1 MIEKAEVTA
10 LLQQLT
16 AIKSAYF
23 HEDEIMAFAR
33 DWLCR
38 QELPAQLHEYH
49 DAKVTDFHGKNV
61 IAVIDGGRPGPVI
74 CLNGHLDTVQ
84 LCGGWTRDPYGEL
97 DGDRLYGV
105 GALDMKSGCAALM
118 VTAARFAAAHKTF
131 AGKIKLALVSDE
143 EGPYGLGTNALIE
156 DGYLSDVDFSIIT
169 EPSAGFDGKPFPD
182 VCLGARGGYGLEI
195 RFYGKSAH
203 AANPGKGHSALL
215 DAAKVAQALEQVDY
229 VEDPHLGKG
238 TCCVVGINAD
248 GGACSVGVESTVISL
263 AGAQP
268 VLLRPGYITKEQL
281 EDAMGCA
288 VALSD
293 AVLHKLKDGES
304 AASPGMKYKHYAPK
318 ADVTILKGSFDAYKE
333 YMKSHCADGVYA
345 LCFTGEEPALP
356 CPCVTYGR
364 ADKPDEQAH
373 ALFSALRELDARG
386 AKTVFARCPAQEG
399 VAMAVYNRLLRAAAF
414 RVVEV

>member
-1 MIEKAEVTA
+1 MAIPTETVYGLAANA
-10 LLQQLT
+10 LDGAAVS
-16 AIKSAYF
+16 AI
-23 HEDEIMAFAR
+23 FA
-33 DWLCR
+33 
-38 QELPAQLHEYH
+38 
-49 DAKVTDFHGKNV
+49 AK
-61 IAVIDGGRPGPVI
+61 GRPQDNPLISHIASMDMLGMVAGRVPPQAQRLAECFWPGPLTMV
-74 CLNGHLDTVQ
+74 LPR
-84 LCGGWTRDPYGEL
+84 GGAVADE
-97 DGDRLYGV
+97 V
-105 GALDMKSGCAALM
+105 CAGLE
-118 VTAARFAAAHKTF
+118 TAAVRM
-131 AGKIKLALVSDE
+131 
-143 EGPYGLGTNALIE
+143 
-156 DGYLSDVDFSIIT
+156 
-169 EPSAGFDGKPFPD
+169 PSHP
-182 VCLGARGGYGLEI
+182 
-195 RFYGKSAH
+195 
-203 AANPGKGHSALL
+203 
-215 DAAKVAQALEQVDY
+215 VAQAVIRAAGVPLAAPSANLSGSPSPTTAQDVLADMAGR
-229 VEDPHLGKG
+229 VPL
-238 TCCVVGINAD
+238 ILD
-248 GGACSVGVESTVISL
+248 GGACEVGVESTVVSL
-263 AGAQP
+263 AGAVP
-268 VLLRPGYITKEQL
+268 VLLRPGGVTKEQL